1 MHVMQVQLEQLTAS
15 FQNVTDDMRQRF
27 VVDGQT
33 VLDES
38 IIGTSPIG
46 SFRSGSL
53 RTNLLKLGMGRS
65 GLLHTPA
72 GLSSFHVFGLII
84 IQCHNVLV
92 HCQGQ
97 STDN

>member
-1 MHVMQVQLEQLTAS
+1 MQVQLEQLTAS
-15 FQNVTDDMRQRF
+15 FQNVTEDMRQRF

-53 RTNLLKLGMGRS
+53 RTSLMKPSMGRS
-65 GLLHTPA
+65 GIAFDAMCSIVPLYLTLYMTHA
-72 GLSSFHVFGLII
+72 
-84 IQCHNVLV
+84 
-92 HCQGQ
+92 
-97 STDN
+97 

>member
-1 MHVMQVQLEQLTAS
+1 MLQVQLEQLTAS

-53 RTNLLKLGMGRS
+53 RNSLMKTSMGLS
-65 GLLHTPA
+65 GKLLH
-72 GLSSFHVFGLII
+72 SM
-84 IQCHNVLV
+84 
-92 HCQGQ
+92 
-97 STDN
+97 

>member
-1 MHVMQVQLEQLTAS
+1 MLQVQLEQLTAS

-53 RTNLLKLGMGRS
+53 RNSLMKTGIGLS
-65 GLLHTPA
+65 GTLLH
-72 GLSSFHVFGLII
+72 SM
-84 IQCHNVLV
+84 
-92 HCQGQ
+92 
-97 STDN
+97 